1 MSNRVRSVFVR
12 LTVLSMLVFTMG
24 ATGCSGGSGGKDRG
38 SSGGT
43 TGTGGAT
50 TTTGGSI
57 STSGGAAGTGHA
69 TSYAGTTGTTGG
81 STGTTGGTGE
91 GGMIATGGTGGSV
104 ATGGATVTG
113 DVGGTGGATVTG
125 GTQIVVG
132 GTTGTGGTIS
142 SGSIIGAGGATGG
155 GGARG
160 GSTGTGGTISS
171 GGITGM
177 GGATGAGGA
186 RDGSVGTGGTISSGG
201 ITGTGGFTGAGG
213 ATGGGG
219 ASSGAGGTSSTC
231 PPATPLTG
239 GKQYCSNTKG
249 NVGGGYSYELWAS
262 GSGSG
267 CMTVYGVD
275 ANFSATWTNVG
286 DFLARI
292 GLGFDE
298 TKTPAQIGTISA
310 DFAETKTGNSG
321 LVYVGIYGWTVS
333 PLREY
338 YILDDWGIS
347 KPAGVASD
355 GTPRTNVGTITV
367 DGDTYDVW
375 KHTQTN
381 KPAITGDNQ
390 TFDQYFSIRQ
400 TARQCGHISISEHF
414 SQWAGLGLQLGKLE
428 EAKLLV
434 EAQNSSGTID
444 FTKATVAVK

>member
-1 MSNRVRSVFVR
+1 MSNRVRFVFVL
-12 LTVLSMLVFTMG
+12 LTMVSMMVFTV
-24 ATGCSGGSGGKDRG
+24 AGCGSGSGGKGTG

-50 TTTGGSI
+50 TTTGGSV
-57 STSGGAAGTGHA
+57 SMSGGTVGSGGA
-69 TSYAGTTGTTGG
+69 TSYAGTTGATGG
-81 STGTTGGTGE
+81 STGITGGTGG
-91 GGMIATGGTGGSV
+91 GGMIATGGT
-104 ATGGATVTG
+104 TVTG
-113 DVGGTGGATVTG
+113 GVSENGGAAVAG
-125 GTQIVVG
+125 GTQIVTG

-142 SGSIIGAGGATGG
+142 SGGVSGTGG
-155 GGARG
+155 F
-160 GSTGTGGTISS
+160 SGTGGTS
-171 GGITGM
+171 
-177 GGATGAGGA
+177 
-186 RDGSVGTGGTISSGG
+186 SSGG
-201 ITGTGGFTGAGG
+201 ITGTGGPTGAGG
-213 ATGGGG
+213 VSG
-219 ASSGAGGTSSTC
+219 GAGGTSSTC

-249 NVGGGYSYELWAS
+249 SVGGAYAYELWAS

-267 CMTVYGVD
+267 CMTVYGVN

-298 TKTPAQIGTISA
+298 TKTPAQMGTISS

-321 LVYVGIYGWTVS
+321 LVYVGIYGWSVN

-338 YILDDWGIS
+338 YIVEDWGSS

-355 GTPRTNVGTITV
+355 GTPRTQVGTITV

-390 TFDQYFSIRQ
+390 TFDQYFSVRQ

-414 SQWAGLGLQLGKLE
+414 SQWAGLGLQLGNLE

-434 EAQNSSGTID
+434 EAQNSSGTVA
-444 FTKATVAVK
+444 FTTATVVVK